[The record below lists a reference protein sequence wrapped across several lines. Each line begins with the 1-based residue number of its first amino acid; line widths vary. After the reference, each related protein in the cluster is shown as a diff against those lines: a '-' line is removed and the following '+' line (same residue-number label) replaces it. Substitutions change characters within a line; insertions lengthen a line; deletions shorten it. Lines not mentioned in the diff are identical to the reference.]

1 MPSETPTNPSS
12 EWTNPLEPVEQLAHW
27 LTSAAVH
34 GAIGIVI
41 GLIAV
46 RLMHHRHL
54 RWTWA
59 AGAFGIDVIAAPVIG
74 GGASWT
80 LGIAALCAAVR
91 GRRWHREEVQAGAD
105 LAELAAARRGPLD
118 ALRTLVRRTVPRLLA
133 GWASG
138 SPVAGWTPGSPV
150 AGCATGSPIGEW
162 VARSVNFLG
171 GKVGLH
177 GAGTDSGQKD
187 WFRGERLIV
196 GEEEKGRLVTIPLG
210 GPTGGTHTLVVGAAG
225 SGKTVTMTWTSVR
238 AIEHGMGAIVLD
250 PKGDRDLSR
259 ALRDAAQSTGRQFI
273 EWTPQGPSVYNPYAR
288 GSETEIADKVLAG
301 ERFTEPHYL
310 RQAQRYLGHAVRVLR
325 KAELEVSLRALVAQ
339 LDPMSLEVLAR
350 SLPETQ
356 AQETYDYLDKLTK
369 RQQSDLAGVRDRL
382 AIMAESDIGPWLDPR
397 TEGVKLD
404 LLEAARTRAVVYFN
418 LEADRR
424 PLLAQMLGA
433 AIVQDLQA
441 MVAALQGHAVGTP
454 VGTPMGTLVMID
466 EFSAIAPERVVGLF
480 ARARST
486 GTSLLL
492 GTQELADLRVPG
504 RELLLDQVMGN
515 LSTLIAHRQVVPAS
529 AELIASM
536 TETRGVWRTSHHSDG
551 GHTRTREHEHV
562 LRPEQIMGLPRGWAA
577 VLGLA
582 DGGCVSIA
590 QMFSVEHRR

>member
-1 MPSETPTNPSS
+1 MPSETPPNTPQ
-12 EWTNPLEPVEQLAHW
+12 EWAPNPLDPIEQLAHW

-34 GAIGIVI
+34 GVIGVVI

-59 AGAFGIDVIAAPVIG
+59 PTALGVDVLVGPVLG
-74 GGASWT
+74 GSVAWT
-80 LGIAALCAAVR
+80 FGIAALCATVR

-105 LAELAAARRGPLD
+105 LAELAANRRGPVD
-118 ALRTLVRRTVPRLLA
+118 ALRTLARRTVPRLIA
-133 GWASG
+133 GWA
-138 SPVAGWTPGSPV
+138 PRN
-150 AGCATGSPIGEW
+150 PI
-162 VARSVNFLG
+162 ARWAAQSVSLAR
-171 GKVGLH
+171 GKVWSR
-177 GAGTDSGQKD
+177 GAAGKD
-187 WFRGERLIV
+187 WFHGDRLIV
-196 GEEEKGRLVTIPLG
+196 GEEQQGRPVSIPLG
-210 GPTGGTHTLVVGAAG
+210 GPTGGTHTLVLGAAG
-225 SGKTVTMTWTSVR
+225 SGKTVTMTWTAVR
-238 AIEHGMGAIVLD
+238 AIEHGMGAIVID
-250 PKGDRDLSR
+250 PKGDCDLCR
-259 ALRDAAQSTGRQFI
+259 AQRSAAQAAGRQFI

-325 KAELEVSLRALVAQ
+325 KAELEVSLRALVEQ
-339 LDPMSLEVLAR
+339 LDPTRLELLAR
-350 SLPETQ
+350 SLPEEE
-356 AQETYDYLDKLTK
+356 AQGTHDYLDSLTT

-397 TEGVKLD
+397 TEGVQKLD
-404 LLEAARTRAVVYFN
+404 LFDAAKARAVVYFN

-441 MVAALQGHAVGTP
+441 MVAALQGRA
-454 VGTPMGTLVMID
+454 VGTPMGTLVVID
-466 EFSAIAPERVVGLF
+466 EFSAITPERVVGLF
-480 ARARST
+480 ARARSA
-486 GTSLLL
+486 GISLLL

-504 RELLLDQVMGN
+504 RELLQEQVMGN
-515 LSTLIAHRQVVPAS
+515 LSALIAHRQVVPAS

-551 GHTRTREHEHV
+551 GHTRTREHENV
-562 LRPEQIMGLPRGWAA
+562 LRDEEIKGLPRGWAA

-590 QMFSVEHRR
+590 RMFSVEHHR

>member
-1 MPSETPTNPSS
+1 MPSETPTNSSS
-12 EWTNPLEPVEQLAHW
+12 EWAPNPLEPIEQLAHW
-27 LTSAAVH
+27 LTAAAVH
-34 GAIGIVI
+34 GVLGILI

-59 AGAFGIDVIAAPVIG
+59 ASAFGVDVIAAPVLG

-91 GRRWHREEVQAGAD
+91 GRRWHREEVRAGAD
-105 LAELAAARRGPLD
+105 LAELAADRRGPAD
-118 ALRTLVRRTVPRLLA
+118 ALRTLARRTVPRLLA
-133 GWASG
+133 GWA
-138 SPVAGWTPGSPV
+138 PR
-150 AGCATGSPIGEW
+150 SPIGRW
-162 VARSVNFLG
+162 VARSVNLAG
-171 GKVGLH
+171 RKAWLR
-177 GAGTDSGQKD
+177 GAGTGASQKE
-187 WFRGERLIV
+187 WFRDDRLIV
-196 GEEEKGRLVTIPLG
+196 GEEDKGRLVTIPLG
-210 GPTGGTHTLVVGAAG
+210 GPTGGTHTLVVGATR
-225 SGKTVTMTWTSVR
+225 SGKTVTMTWTTVR
-238 AIEHGMGAIVLD
+238 AIEHGMGVIVVD
-250 PKGDRDLSR
+250 PKGDRDLR
-259 ALRDAAQSTGRQFI
+259 RELRGAAQAAGRQFI
-273 EWTPQGPSVYNPYAR
+273 EWTPQGPCVYNPYAR

-301 ERFTEPHYL
+301 ERFTEPHYM

-325 KAELEVSLRALVAQ
+325 KAGLEVSLRALVEQ
-339 LDPMSLEVLAR
+339 LDPMRLEVLAR
-350 SLPETQ
+350 SLPEQ
-356 AQETYDYLDKLTK
+356 EAQSAHDYLDSLTK

-397 TEGVKLD
+397 TQGVERLD
-404 LLEAARTRAVVYFN
+404 LLEVAQGRAVVYFN
-418 LEADRR
+418 LKADRR

-441 MVAALQGHAVGTP
+441 MVATLQDRAGGAP
-454 VGTPMGTLVMID
+454 IRTLVVID

-480 ARARST
+480 GRAA
-486 GTSLLL
+486 GAGVSLLL

-515 LSTLIAHRQVVPAS
+515 LSSLIAHRQVVPAS

-551 GHTRTREHEHV
+551 RHTRTREYENV
-562 LRPEQIMGLPRGWAA
+562 LRAEQIMGLPRGWAA

-590 QMFSVEHRR
+590 RMFSVEHCR